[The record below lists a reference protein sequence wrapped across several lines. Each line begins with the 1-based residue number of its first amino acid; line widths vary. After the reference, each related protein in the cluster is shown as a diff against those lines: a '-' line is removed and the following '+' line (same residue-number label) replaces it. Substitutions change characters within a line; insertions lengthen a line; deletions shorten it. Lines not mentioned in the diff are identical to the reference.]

1 MVVVEWEVRD
11 YEDPIHEQEAYHS
24 DLFSVMGLQEM
35 LKTLGYPMKKNKM
48 YYHFKIPNSNL
59 DYGLQALGNDADVIN
74 LVRYIDKYR
83 LIEVYIEHEYTI
95 LDTYLK
101 SPQKLRLEEIVDVE
115 SSALARKPFKKPGLK
130 VNRLPQL
137 LLEGPSLND
146 EGSSLNAEFNEC
158 KEEDHNEDENG
169 SDCNEE
175 AAYEDETV
183 SESDES
189 DDSEDS
195 DYIFDDDNVINEVE
209 VDMQEFYKN
218 INKDVEWVGPS
229 KSKGKVE
236 VPAKMNVEEGYD
248 LDDFDMDIDCD
259 KFVDKQ
265 QAISLVRSL
274 AVASRRQLYV
284 WKNDRVRVRAVCRG
298 KCPEF
303 TNGPDASGLNSP
315 NRGKLKQVNGKWI
328 KCQKVQTS
336 CSGQGINNV
345 GVKQIKVGG
354 KKGNYLYDT
363 ITCPWSLQIS
373 KENNT
378 WTCKTYKDE
387 HTCLQTR
394 QVKLLT
400 DKWLSNQIEDI
411 VKPNPEI
418 PVKALKEQLQKK
430 YQVGISIGKV
440 KRARAASIMRAKGD
454 FTQQYSYLRDYVLEL
469 QRTNEDTTV
478 KIDLERDYNPNET
491 TRQFKRIYVC
501 IGALKRGFKEGLR
514 ELLGLD
520 GCFMK
525 GQYPGQLLTAVG
537 IDANHGIYPLA
548 YAIVVVNS

>member
-1 MVVVEWEVRD
+1 MVVVEWKIRD
-11 YEDPIHEQEAYHS
+11 YEDPVDEQEAYS
-24 DLFSVMGLQEM
+24 NYDETLFS
-35 LKTLGYPMKKNKM
+35 LKIHHGGFFTQPSYRNKKNKM
-48 YYHFKIPNSNL
+48 YYHFKIPNNNL
-59 DYGLQALGNDADVIN
+59 DHGLQALGNDADVMN

-83 LIEVYIEHEYTI
+83 LIEVFIEHEYTV
-95 LDTYLK
+95 LETYWK
-101 SPQKLRLEEIVDVE
+101 SSQKLRLKEIDDDVE

-315 NRGKLKQVNGKWI
+315 NRDRLSSQEI
-328 KCQKVQTS
+328 KTQLNLSDDDVVRILHTLSCAKYKILIKEPDTNTTS
-336 CSGQGINNV
+336 PMDYFEFNSNF
-345 GVKQIKVGG
+345 
-354 KKGNYLYDT
+354 
-363 ITCPWSLQIS
+363 
-373 KENNT
+373 
-378 WTCKTYKDE
+378 
-387 HTCLQTR
+387 
-394 QVKLLT
+394 T
-400 DKWLSNQIEDI
+400 DKKKRIKIPRPPDDEKKKVPDVRAIKNRIEDLI
-411 VKPNPEI
+411 N
-418 PVKALKEQLQKK
+418 
-430 YQVGISIGKV
+430 
-440 KRARAASIMRAKGD
+440 
-454 FTQQYSYLRDYVLEL
+454 RDY
-469 QRTNEDTTV
+469 
-478 KIDLERDYNPNET
+478 LERDNVMQTNYDLASYVYIT
-491 TRQFKRIYVC
+491 TATPLFTIASEDKGVC
-501 IGALKRGFKEGLR
+501 FTYLGRFRSAQKAAGFD
-514 ELLGLD
+514 D
-520 GCFMK
+520 G
-525 GQYPGQLLTAVG
+525 
-537 IDANHGIYPLA
+537 
-548 YAIVVVNS
+548 VV